1 MAMAIFA
8 TEAKR
13 VTDDM
18 LPIAA
23 KAIAEQVSQDTLAA
37 GRIYPRRERIYR
49 ISLHVAARVATR
61 IFDQGLAG
69 VSRPD
74 DVGAPIRSPAY
85 RPVYPE

>member
-1 MAMAIFA
+1 MTASCLLQGNNVYIFPAMAMAIFA

-37 GRIYPRRERIYR
+37 GRI
-49 ISLHVAARVATR
+49 
-61 IFDQGLAG
+61 
-69 VSRPD
+69 
-74 DVGAPIRSPAY
+74 
-85 RPVYPE
+85 